1 MAKKRLPPKMPN
13 GKRMT
18 PNKPV
23 KSWRNGKKK
32 AVYAC
37 VGNKCRLLHFG
48 DSKMSDYTKHKNEKR
63 RANYRAR
70 HGGIKLKNGKPA
82 YKSKLQAAYW
92 SWHTLW

>member
-1 MAKKRLPPKMPN
+1 MAKRLPPKMPN

-23 KSWRNGKKK
+23 KSWRKGKKK

-37 VGNKCRLLHFG
+37 SGDKCRLLHFG
-48 DSKMSDYTKHKNEKR
+48 DSTMSDYTLHKNKKR
-63 RANYRAR
+63 RANYKAR

-82 YKSKLQAAYW
+82 YKDKLQAAYW
-92 SWHTLW
+92 SWRVLW